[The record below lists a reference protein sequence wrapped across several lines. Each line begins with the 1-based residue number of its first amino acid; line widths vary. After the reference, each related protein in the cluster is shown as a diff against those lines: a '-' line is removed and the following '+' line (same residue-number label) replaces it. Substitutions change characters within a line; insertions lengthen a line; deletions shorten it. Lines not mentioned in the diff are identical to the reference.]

1 MFRDE
6 QHPDTSLS
14 NWETFRREY
23 SNFLLE
29 EVVDRSEIKLPD
41 WSVPLARG
49 AAFPSSHLLRK
60 AGYRLGSRRADGWSK
75 PHHDVL
81 WKDIGPDTLVVRGY
95 CNQPLWSIERNGS
108 PGRPH
113 NHPNKTLVHLFGS
126 TPILARNYPSATYLA
141 EFCFLKGPPTGLRW
155 VEECPDDVRGAIEY
169 AQQRRINEALTSRG
183 LLSSLS
189 GQR

>member
-1 MFRDE
+1 MFHDE
-6 QHPDTSLS
+6 QHPDVTLS

-81 WKDIGPDTLVVRGY
+81 WKDIGGDSLVVRGY

-108 PGRPH
+108 
-113 NHPNKTLVHLFGS
+113 TGS
-126 TPILARNYPSATYLA
+126 STQPP
-141 EFCFLKGPPTGLRW
+141 EQDVGPPFR
-155 VEECPDDVRGAIEY
+155 VDANSCPKLSVSDVSGRILFPEWPAIR
-169 AQQRRINEALTSRG
+169 AALGRRMSRRRAG
-183 LLSSLS
+183 
-189 GQR
+189 RD